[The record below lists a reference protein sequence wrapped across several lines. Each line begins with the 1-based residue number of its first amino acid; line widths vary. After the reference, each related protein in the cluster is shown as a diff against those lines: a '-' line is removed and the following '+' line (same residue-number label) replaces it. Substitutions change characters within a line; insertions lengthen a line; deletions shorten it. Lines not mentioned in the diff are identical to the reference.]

1 MAENFDYVLL
11 MLEKAVEYEP
21 GYMRDFVQRLR
32 AAHDAELCKP
42 MPEEECITSKLRRS
56 VREECCES
64 MFGDGAPCDEVVI
77 DSDLFDRL
85 CDLADEKYGD
95 LYRQYQRVHQK
106 VLNQRRQLTEVQDAI
121 HRRNEGELKT
131 QWIKELNR
139 LKNENAE
146 LKKGLT
152 RGHLKLPVDMNGIP
166 CLVGDRMIVRHG
178 PYRDNRFTVVGIGK
192 NDSLIAMNSKGEATM
207 LKAIDCAHIVFSTTS
222 DVIEDA
228 MRWVRA
234 NDYGTSSCE
243 WADMLSASAERIDAI
258 NEGRNQ

>member
-1 MAENFDYVLL
+1 MQESFDAVYKELRSAL
-11 MLEKAVEYEP
+11 WTSNGSTDGLSDIANRLKKAHE
-21 GYMRDFVQRLR
+21 
-32 AAHDAELCKP
+32 AELGD
-42 MPEEECITSKLRRS
+42 SKLPDEGITKELRKS
-56 VREECCES
+56 VYPTMTQS
-64 MFGDGAPCDEVVI
+64 AFDGMSVTNALDYTI
-77 DSDLFDRL
+77 SASLFNSL
-85 CDLADEKYGD
+85 CDGIDAA
-95 LYRQYQRVHQK
+95 YQRVHQK
-106 VLNQRRQLTEVQDAI
+106 VLNQRKQLGEVQDAI

-131 QWIKELNR
+131 QWLKELKK
-139 LKNENAE
+139 LEHENSE

-178 PYRDNRFTVVGIGK
+178 LYRDNRFTVVGIGRD
-192 NDSLIAMNSKGEATM
+192 DSLIAMNSKGEATT

-228 MRWVRA
+228 MRWVRT